1 MSGEVGDCFGGSVG
15 AMGRTKGVVN
25 VELGETEKLFCEG
38 GIVFLFLGMKP
49 EIF

>member
-15 AMGRTKGVVN
+15 PVGRTKGVVN